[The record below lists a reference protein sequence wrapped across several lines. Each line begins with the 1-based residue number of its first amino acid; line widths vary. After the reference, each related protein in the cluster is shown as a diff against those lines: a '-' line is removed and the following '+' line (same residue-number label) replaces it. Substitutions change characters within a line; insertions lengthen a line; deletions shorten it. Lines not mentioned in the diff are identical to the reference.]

1 MTGFSLL
8 QYRVKDKKRRTTNS
22 STKEELAEQRD
33 SNTREGLAP
42 FPIENLRCT
51 RGRIN
56 NMQKPNKR
64 EHHSFS
70 TEGNPK
76 KTTGDFPIVI
86 SLQWFRY
93 EL

>member
-1 MTGFSLL
+1 
-8 QYRVKDKKRRTTNS
+8 
-22 STKEELAEQRD
+22 
-33 SNTREGLAP
+33 
-42 FPIENLRCT
+42 
-51 RGRIN
+51 
-56 NMQKPNKR
+56 MQKPNKR